1 MPIVRLP
8 GGPALHYQEWGR
20 PDGAV
25 VLLLHGLG
33 SSSDSWRHVGNALGE
48 RFRIIAPDAR
58 GHGGSEWTHDYSF
71 EAMHDD
77 VAGLLHELGILAA
90 IVVGHSMGALTAY
103 EIAANRPDLIRLLV
117 LDEMPPP
124 DPADPPRPI
133 PRHSNPDDKTDW
145 RAVIAVRRWRN
156 NPPSSWWDLA
166 EKIPNKTLVIGATES
181 YLPQERIKEISRR
194 IPHATFTSVEGS
206 HAFHEERP
214 STFLGVVEP
223 FIAWFAK

>member
-77 VAGLLHELGILAA
+77 VAGLMHELGILAA

-124 DPADPPRPI
+124 DP
-133 PRHSNPDDKTDW
+133 
-145 RAVIAVRRWRN
+145 
-156 NPPSSWWDLA
+156 
-166 EKIPNKTLVIGATES
+166 G
-181 YLPQERIKEISRR
+181 
-194 IPHATFTSVEGS
+194 
-206 HAFHEERP
+206 
-214 STFLGVVEP
+214 
-223 FIAWFAK
+223 